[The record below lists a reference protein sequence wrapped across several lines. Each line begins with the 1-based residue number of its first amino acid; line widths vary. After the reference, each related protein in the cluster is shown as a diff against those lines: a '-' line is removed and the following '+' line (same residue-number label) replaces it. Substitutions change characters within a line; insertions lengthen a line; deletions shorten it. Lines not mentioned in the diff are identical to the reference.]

1 VSLISLLADA
11 GAGGAPVL
19 AVKSSDAALSSI
31 WQQGSERP
39 RSTICYVE
47 ADMDFGA
54 INKNAIAMLAE
65 GSGYLASGRNEGRR

>member
-1 VSLISLLADA
+1 MSLISLLADA

-31 WQQGSERP
+31 WQQGSEWP